1 MSSSKRIYELQQVDL
16 SIQAKSK
23 ELEGIN
29 LRINRDEAYELAK
42 ANHDAAREAQKER
55 EKQYKELDAEAENVR
70 SALQKINDKL
80 YGGKIKNPK
89 ELVGYEQEAG
99 MLKGNLS
106 GKDDVL
112 LELMEK
118 IDSAKTEI
126 KKLQEIYKM
135 AETDWQSRKVTLTG
149 QADQLKEELAGLE
162 NKRQEILAVVDK
174 ETLTAYENIKS
185 RKGQAVV
192 RVEQGRCLGCRVSL
206 SISELQRVRGM
217 SIVTCSNCGRILYLS

>member
-29 LRINRDEAYELAK
+29 LRINHDEAYELAK
-42 ANHDAAREAQKER
+42 ANHDTAREAQKER
-55 EKQYKELDAEAENVR
+55 EKQYKELDAEAENIR
-70 SALQKINDKL
+70 AALQQINDKL

-126 KKLQEIYKM
+126 KKLQEIYKT
-135 AETDWQSRKVTLTG
+135 AETDWQSRKVTLQG
-149 QADQLKEELAGLE
+149 QADQLKEELAGLDK
-162 NKRQEILAVVDK
+162 KRQEILTAVDK

-206 SISELQRVRGM
+206 SISELQRVKGM

>member
-217 SIVTCSNCGRILYLS
+217 TIVTCSNCGRILYLS

>member
-23 ELEGIN
+23 ELEQIN
-29 LRINRDEAYELAK
+29 LRISHDDAYELAK
-42 ANHDAAREAQKER
+42 ANLDNARDAQKER
-55 EKQYKELDAEAENVR
+55 EKQYKDLDAEAETIR
-70 SALQKINDKL
+70 AALQQINDKL

-106 GKDDVL
+106 KKDDVL

-118 IDSAKTEI
+118 VDAAKTEI
-126 KKLQEIYKM
+126 KKLQDIYK
-135 AETDWQSRKVTLTG
+135 ASETDWQSRKVTLTG

-162 NKRQEILAVVDK
+162 KKRQEILALVDK
-174 ETLTAYENIKS
+174 ETLTTYENIKS

-206 SISELQRVRGM
+206 SISELQRVKGM

>member
-106 GKDDVL
+106 GK
-112 LELMEK
+112 
-118 IDSAKTEI
+118 DSAKTEI

>member
-162 NKRQEILAVVDK
+162 NKRQEILAVVEK

>member
-16 SIQAKSK
+16 SIQAKNK

-89 ELVGYEQEAG
+89 ELVGYEQEAS